1 MSMTFIGPAGSCEFP
16 WIQYAL
22 LHDNVLHHF
31 KYQDQEQA
39 DRFREL
45 HRAGEAVGSRTV
57 TVSAMRLREE
67 LSQAQTLCIVPV
79 EKLAI
84 SAQTQ
89 AILSLQTDGRTDGRS
104 ELANPAQRLPW
115 TIAEPRSLGDIFRER
130 ICSTPSKVVRC
141 PRCCPSFVVRTPKR
155 AGRCN
160 RAFT

>member
-31 KYQDQEQA
+31 KNKEEA
-39 DRFREL
+39 GSFCEL
-45 HRAGEAVGSRTV
+45 HRAGEALGGRTV

-67 LSQAQTLCIVPV
+67 LSQAQALCLVPV

-89 AILSLQTDGRTDGRS
+89 AILSVQTDRQPDGLP
-104 ELANPAQRLPW
+104 ELASPWLRLPW
-115 TIAEPRSLGDIFRER
+115 TIAEPRSLGDIFGNL
-130 ICSTPSKVVRC
+130 V
-141 PRCCPSFVVRTPKR
+141 
-155 AGRCN
+155 AGLLDITSGAKESDLVEVIDC
-160 RAFT
+160 

>member
-31 KYQDQEQA
+31 KHTEEA
-39 DRFREL
+39 VRFREI
-45 HRAGEAVGSRTV
+45 HRVGKALGGRTV

-67 LSQAQTLCIVPV
+67 LSHAQALCIVPV

-89 AILSLQTDGRTDGRS
+89 AILSVQTAQQSDGLP
-104 ELANPAQRLPW
+104 ELKSPWLRLPW
-115 TIAEPRSLGDIFRER
+115 TIAEPRSLGDIFGNL
-130 ICSTPSKVVRC
+130 V
-141 PRCCPSFVVRTPKR
+141 
-155 AGRCN
+155 AGLLDITSGAKESDLVEIIDC
-160 RAFT
+160 